1 MTWASLVRKWVG
13 YENTGT
19 VEITTNTEQED
30 IVDQWLMVELTEN
43 NATDC
48 ELINVTEEP
57 LPSPELVKRRNIWK
71 KRLEKASK
79 AQPYSP
85 LPPRA
90 KVLKKS
96 NKPVRQIKKKPT
108 TTTSSSRR
116 ARNISEDNSQNSTSE
131 NEVIQSN
138 ASTSGENYGVKK
150 IPQPYRGYVSN
161 HCRTP
166 TYIKTA
172 HQQHNRCI
180 QQPTKK
186 N

>member
-1 MTWASLVRKWVG
+1 MTWANLVRKWVG
-13 YENTGT
+13 YENDTA
-19 VEITTNTEQED
+19 VEITTNTDQED

-57 LPSPELVKRRNIWK
+57 LPSPELVKRRNLWK

-79 AQPYSP
+79 TPYSP

-96 NKPVRQIKKKPT
+96 NKPVRQIKKKTNT
-108 TTTSSSRR
+108 TTQSKR
-116 ARNISEDNSQNSTSE
+116 ARNISEDNTQNSTSD
-131 NEVIQSN
+131 EVIQSHTE
-138 ASTSGENYGVKK
+138 SCGVKK
-150 IPQPYRGYVSN
+150 IPQPYRGYVGQ
-161 HCRTP
+161 CRP
-166 TYIKTA
+166 VSYVKTA
-172 HQQHNRCI
+172 HHQHNRCI